1 MKTRDFREI
10 QVSSSILVL
19 IFLAVIALGVF
30 IFLLG
35 VNVGKKQVQMAAAQ
49 TVAEKVAPAEPVAA
63 PGEVKTSVT
72 EGGTESLRSRTPATA
87 EKIEPALKQE
97 TPPVVDI
104 RPPES
109 KPASKPS
116 SLPAAE
122 KGFFVQ
128 VGALDDPQAAK
139 TLADE
144 FRKQGYRSLV
154 LDPIPTD
161 RKPVYRVRIGS
172 YASRAQA
179 KAALDKLNKAAG
191 AGKRTG
197 YYVVKV

>member
-63 PGEVKTSVT
+63 PGEIKTAVP
-72 EGGTESLRSRTPATA
+72 GGDMESPQSKTPATTEKVEPRA
-87 EKIEPALKQE
+87 EPERTVIDVK
-97 TPPVVDI
+97 
-104 RPPES
+104 PPES
-109 KPASKPS
+109 KPAAK
-116 SLPAAE
+116 PAASAAAE
-122 KGFFVQ
+122 GFFVQ
-128 VGALDDPQAAK
+128 IGALDDPQAAK
-139 TLADE
+139 TFADQ
-144 FRKQGYRSLV
+144 FRKQGYRVLV
-154 LDPIPTD
+154 LDPFPKD
-161 RKPVYRVRIGS
+161 RQPVYRVRIGS

-179 KAALDKLNKAAG
+179 DAALAKLNQAAG

>member
-35 VNVGKKQVQMAAAQ
+35 VNVGKKQVQLAAAQ
-49 TVAEKVAPAEPVAA
+49 TVAEKVAPTEPVAV
-63 PGEVKTSVT
+63 PGEIKTPVGG
-72 EGGTESLRSRTPATA
+72 GGTESPSRTPSTT
-87 EKIEPALKQE
+87 EKIEPAMKQE
-97 TPPVVDI
+97 PPPAVNI
-104 RPPES
+104 APPES
-109 KPASKPS
+109 QPASKPA
-116 SLPAAE
+116 LQPAAE
-122 KGFFVQ
+122 GFFIQ

-139 TLADE
+139 ALADQ
-144 FRKQGYRSLV
+144 FRKQGYRVHV
-154 LDPIPTD
+154 LDPLATD
-161 RKPVYRVRIGS
+161 RRPVYRVRLGS

-179 KAALDKLNKAAG
+179 DAALAKLNQAAG